1 MAITAFLGGVTGFGA
16 ALVSTPILLSLGF
29 PLDFVVTINLTLLIV
44 TRISVSYRLRK
55 DVQFGIASTLILSS
69 VPGLYLGAKILVL
82 VEASVIK
89 FAAGLIV
96 MISALILMRQGDTLG
111 ASKIPGTTLLAG
123 FAGGFL
129 GSTTSLIGV
138 PPAIALAH
146 EKTLPARFLGTLAA
160 YFVVSGSIALVILAA
175 QGALVS
181 TALFPTAVLW
191 LPGVL
196 LGNFLGVSFGSRL
209 SMLVFARLTAC
220 VIFVAGSVTLIT
232 SQLN

>member
-1 MAITAFLGGVTGFGA
+1 MTAFLGGVTGFGA

-29 PLDFVVTINLTLLIV
+29 PLDFVVSINLTLLV
-44 TRISVSYRLRK
+44 FTRISVSYRLRK
-55 DVQFGIASTLILSS
+55 DVQFRIASALILSS
-69 VPGLYLGAKILVL
+69 IPGLYLGTMILVS
-82 VEASVIK
+82 VDASVIK

-96 MISALILMRQGDTLG
+96 MISAIMLMRRSGTPG
-111 ASKIPGTTLLAG
+111 TSKIPGTTLLAG

-138 PPAIALAH
+138 PPAIALTH

-160 YFVVSGSIALVILAA
+160 FFVVSGSIALTILAA
-175 QGALVS
+175 QGALVY

-196 LGNFLGVSFGSRL
+196 LGNFLGVSLGSSL
-209 SMLVFARLTAC
+209 PKLTFERLTVY
-220 VIFVAGSVTLIT
+220 VIFVAGGVTLLT
-232 SQLN
+232 S